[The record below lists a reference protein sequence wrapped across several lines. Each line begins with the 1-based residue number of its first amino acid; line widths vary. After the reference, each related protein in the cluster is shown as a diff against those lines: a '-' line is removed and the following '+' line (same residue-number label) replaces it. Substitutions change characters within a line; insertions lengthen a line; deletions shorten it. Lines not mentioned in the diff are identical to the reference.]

1 MFRCLFAALIAFSL
15 ASPLQAA
22 HPLGKHLTRVFFQD
36 DESKT
41 VKWADL
47 LYGQTLN
54 LAQPQVVEGFPKL
67 DPAKQSLAQM
77 QLSQGQILVAVRDND
92 DGKIQS
98 GWVLIDCGI
107 ETRPHGNHLDWVYAR
122 NPKVKLTRLDTEQ
135 GNPPHVYVYDNQF
148 YVTQDERNGFTRL
161 DPATQKATFYTGGG
175 GHISLAVARDI
186 AFASWIDREGPSA
199 GRVDLLSLSNPGTS
213 QSITLPHGGIHG
225 ATVCS
230 NKVFFASASG
240 IDWIDGAKADLQKP
254 DTLTPQKIDLGKI
267 GETPRRTGHLSTL
280 GHHVG
285 FVTGTGPET
294 EFGLLDASQTP
305 PAQLKLGVPMAAGAK
320 PSGLELIKPRRGNA
334 VALLFHETEGD
345 AAARSKL
352 SLIELNP
359 NGDQKWDDLRVGPEF
374 TMGKAKING
383 HSGHHAISV
392 DSDQFRCILTNP
404 GDGTLTVFSLD
415 ERKLVMNY
423 TVGGTPTRVIAFGGH
438 VH

>member
-1 MFRCLFAALIAFSL
+1 MFPRLLLALLVLILPTAA
-15 ASPLQAA
+15 QAA

-36 DESKT
+36 DESQT

-47 LYGQTLN
+47 LFGQTLN

-77 QLSQGQILVAVRDND
+77 QIAQGQLLVAVRDND

-122 NPKVKLTRLDTEQ
+122 NPKVKMTKLDAEQ
-135 GNPPHVYVYDNQF
+135 GNPPHVYVYGNQF
-148 YVTQDERNGFTRL
+148 YVTQDERSGFTSI
-161 DPATQKATFYTGGG
+161 DPATQKAQFYTGGG
-175 GHISLAVARDI
+175 GHISLAVVGDLAL
-186 AFASWIDREGPSA
+186 ASWIDREGPSA
-199 GRVDLLSLSNPGTS
+199 GRVDLLSLSNPKNMRS
-213 QSITLPHGGIHG
+213 LTLPHGGIHG
-225 ATVCS
+225 ATVAA
-230 NKVFFASASG
+230 NKSFFASASG
-240 IDWIDGAKADLQKP
+240 IDWFDGTQA
-254 DTLTPQKIDLGKI
+254 DTLAPQKIDLGKI
-267 GETPRRTGHLSTL
+267 GETPRRTGHFSTL

-285 FVTGTGPET
+285 FVSGTGPET
-294 EFGLLDASQTP
+294 EFGLLDASQNP
-305 PAQLKLGVPMAAGAK
+305 PALMKLAVPMAAGAK
-320 PSGLELIKPRRGNA
+320 PGGLELIKPRRGNA

-345 AAARSKL
+345 DTGRSKL
-352 SLIELNP
+352 SLLELNP

-374 TMGKAKING
+374 TVGKPKIAG

-392 DSDQFRCILTNP
+392 DSDQFRCILSNP

-423 TVGGTPTRVIAFGGH
+423 TVGGIPTRVIAYGGH